1 MFTHHPGPLLKSEF
15 PPFCRFSSSKV
26 CNVLHL
32 RGGGMMRKRIL
43 VLIITVLVIHNSL
56 WTQTEED
63 PALTLE
69 QCVNIAV
76 GQNPLVLSALQ
87 QYQASLA
94 RIRQAKALPQ
104 PSLDYDSDLQP
115 TLFNF
120 KNQAETY
127 FGGSW
132 SLEFP
137 GKRQTRGKIA
147 SKESDGLMQEIEL
160 LKLDIMFQVKQS
172 FYSLLL
178 AQEKL
183 RYAEQNLELTQD
195 FLNKAEI
202 KHSAG
207 DVAKVEAL
215 RARVEA
221 AKAANEV
228 RVARNG
234 VRLNKAMLNF
244 LLARKKY
251 SPLEIKGELKKA
263 SIRLDLERLIQRA
276 LAFRPE
282 IKRANLFLERETFMK
297 KQGHLSYFPDLDFGI
312 SQHWI
317 EGEGKTWDV
326 TLSLPIPLFFWQ
338 PKKGEIAEAQ
348 ANIEALKKEIEHLQ
362 NAITLEVEE
371 AYTNAVTAENQIQL
385 FEEEMLTQAEEV
397 YNMFLFSFQEGE
409 IGGIELIEARKTLLE
424 TRKSYADTLF
434 NYDAALAALEKAIG
448 SQSLEGE

>member
-1 MFTHHPGPLLKSEF
+1 
-15 PPFCRFSSSKV
+15 
-26 CNVLHL
+26 
-32 RGGGMMRKRIL
+32 MRKKL
-43 VLIITVLVIHNSL
+43 LALIITVLTIPYSL
-56 WTQTEED
+56 WAQTEED
-63 PALTLE
+63 RALTLE
-69 QCVNIAV
+69 ECIHIAV

-87 QYQASLA
+87 QHQASLA

-127 FGGSW
+127 IGGSW

-137 GKRQTRGKIA
+137 GKRHLRGKIA

-160 LKLDIMFQVKQS
+160 LKMDIVYQVKQA

-183 RYAEQNLELTQD
+183 RYAEQDLELAQD
-195 FLNKAEI
+195 FLNKAEV

-215 RARVEA
+215 RAQVEA

-228 RVARNG
+228 RTAKNG

-251 SPLEIKGELKKA
+251 APLEITGELKKA
-263 SIRLDLERLIQRA
+263 PIRLDLEKLIQKA

-282 IKRANLFLERETFMK
+282 VKRMNLSLERETFMK
-297 KQGHLSYFPDLDFGI
+297 KQGYLGYFPDLDFGI
-312 SQHWI
+312 AQHWI

-348 ANIEALKKEIEHLQ
+348 ANIEALKKEIEHIQ

-371 AYTNAVTAENQIQL
+371 AYTNAVTAENQIKL
-385 FEEEMLTQAEEV
+385 FEEEMLAQAEEV

-409 IGGIELIEARKTLLE
+409 IGGIELIQARQTLLE
-424 TRKSYADTLF
+424 TRKSYADALF
-434 NYDAALAALEKAIG
+434 NYDAALAALEKSVG
-448 SQSLEGE
+448 SQRLEGEIQ